1 MKYLHHKI
9 CTRSKIDGAG
19 RRTLHS
25 YENVPVDREQISL
38 GPLEDLQIRVLC
50 VTTDNRSCDHDR
62 ENESSDDSMS
72 SLSNLISHQQG
83 DVRYHLNSEQ
93 RETTTTSSNI
103 TDQSGCEQRLSQ
115 STRNSPVKKVKMKL
129 KRNHSSPVLETT
141 KCLKLRSNNETNND
155 SVITV

>member
-1 MKYLHHKI
+1 MKMFQLTGSKSHSVLLKI
-9 CTRSKIDGAG
+9 FKSEFCA
-19 RRTLHS
+19 
-25 YENVPVDREQISL
+25 SL
-38 GPLEDLQIRVLC
+38 PTIVH
-50 VTTDNRSCDHDR
+50 VTN